1 MKMSFKL
8 ALLCLGL
15 SLTYANAQ
23 VGMPSNNPNKDA
35 VLDLNRTD
43 GTSTKGLLLP
53 KVALTSIASASPMT
67 AHIAGMHI
75 WNTATVTGT
84 NGVTPGEYYNN
95 GSKWIRVSSATD
107 AWIQDGNNNG
117 AIKAIGTNDAFD
129 LPIETNGVEKM
140 RVTSAGNVG
149 IGTTA
154 PTAKLEIKSATTNT
168 SGLKFTNLTSS
179 TPISAGA
186 TLGVDTAGNV
196 VTVTG
201 NAFSAASGVG
211 SISAGKSL
219 SVGTVNGN
227 ICSITLPEPGT
238 YLISYTVR
246 VQFTGIAPNTCQY
259 GRAFLSTSG
268 TVASMVPNTEIL
280 LAYMRNGNNP
290 SSITSGGNFAGV
302 TTYTVTSGTKT
313 IYLGAENVNNPATQT
328 GNDSMAL
335 LDDLYG
341 RTNVSFVKITP

>member
-1 MKMSFKL
+1 MSFKL

-53 KVALTSIASASPMT
+53 KVALTSITSASPMT

-84 NGVTPGEYYNN
+84 NAVTPGEYFND
-95 GSKWIRVSSATD
+95 GTKWIRVSSATD

-201 NAFSAASGVG
+201 NAFTPSTGLA
-211 SISAGKSL
+211 KL
-219 SVGTVNGN
+219 SSTITIPVNSTN
-227 ICSITLPEPGT
+227 ANLTSITLPVTGT
-238 YLISYTVR
+238 YLITYTMR
-246 VQFTGIAPNTCQY
+246 AQFSSMPTAGTQY
-259 GRAFLSTSG
+259 GVGFLSTAG
-268 TVASMVPNTEIL
+268 TKATILANSEIL
-280 LAYMRNGNNP
+280 LAYSMP
-290 SSITSGGNFAGV
+290 SSSGALGVGGNYSGTFI
-302 TTYTVTSGTKT
+302 YTVTSGSQI
-313 IYLGAENVNNPATQT
+313 IYLGATNSAGSISSLNLGDNS
-328 GNDSMAL
+328 D
-335 LDDLYG
+335 G
-341 RTNVSFVKITP
+341 RTNISFVKITP